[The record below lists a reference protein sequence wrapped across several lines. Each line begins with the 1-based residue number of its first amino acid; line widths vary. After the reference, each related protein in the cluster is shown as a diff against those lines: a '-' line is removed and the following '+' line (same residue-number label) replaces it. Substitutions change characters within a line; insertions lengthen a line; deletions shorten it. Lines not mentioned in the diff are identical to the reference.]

1 MNKEIKNKNSTRRN
15 EGILIEPGR
24 RNNTMGKLNKED
36 IEELQEFFRELEEK
50 IDEVSIDDKSLGLWL
65 REKWLK
71 SFIRYK
77 YKNIIEGLQNEPDN

>member
-1 MNKEIKNKNSTRRN
+1 MNN
-15 EGILIEPGR
+15 
-24 RNNTMGKLNKED
+24 D
-36 IEELQEFFRELEEK
+36 IDELQEFFRELEEK

-77 YKNIIEGLQNEPDN
+77 YKNIIKGLQNEPGN